1 MKTYSAIFPKIVD
14 AENLFRAFFRFR
26 AGKASKTDVAAF
38 EHDLERNIF
47 DLRRDLIS
55 KTYRHGPYAGFF
67 ITDPKQ
73 RHIHKATVRDR
84 IVHHAIHSI
93 LNPCLE
99 ETFIEDSFS
108 CRVGYGTHRGV
119 DRLRTM
125 LRRASANNR
134 KTVIAMKCDV
144 RKFFASIDHEV
155 LIRLLEGR
163 IKDPDAMHLLREI
176 IGSFNPG
183 LPIGNLTS
191 QMLANFYMTQAD
203 RFIKEKLR
211 VPFYIRYTDDFI
223 LISSDRRE
231 LEGWLRKIQAFL
243 HGKLKLSLHPQK
255 VSFHT
260 FANGV
265 DFLGYVQFP
274 HHRGIRTTTKRR
286 IFKNVR
292 RGVKEE
298 ALISYLGVLAHADA
312 HGLAEEMVNEFG
324 LRRGKKPV
332 PKLEQ

>member
-1 MKTYSAIFPKIVD
+1 MKTYRTLFPKIVD
-14 AENLFRAFFRFR
+14 AENLFRAFFSFR
-26 AGKASKTDVAAF
+26 AGKAGKTDVAEF
-38 EHDLERNIF
+38 EYSLERNIF

-73 RHIHKATVRDR
+73 RHIHKAAVRDR
-84 IVHHAIHSI
+84 VVHHAIHSI
-93 LNPCLE
+93 VNPCLE

-119 DRLRTM
+119 DRLHAM

-144 RKFFASIDHEV
+144 RKFFASIDHGA
-155 LIRLLEGR
+155 LIRLLERR
-163 IKDPDAMHLLREI
+163 IKDADTMWLLREV

-203 RFIKEKLR
+203 QFIKEELKVR
-211 VPFYIRYTDDFI
+211 FYVRYTDDFI
-223 LISSDRRE
+223 LVSDNRQQLTE
-231 LEGWLRKIQAFL
+231 WLTEIRGFL
-243 HGKLKLSLHPQK
+243 LDKLKLSLHPQK
-255 VSFHT
+255 VTFHT
-260 FANGV
+260 FAKGI

-274 HHRGIRTTTKRR
+274 HHRIIRTTTKRR
-286 IFKNVR
+286 MLKNVR

-312 HGLAEEMVNEFG
+312 HGLAEVMVNEFG
-324 LRRGKKPV
+324 LRRGRKPV
-332 PKLEQ
+332 LKLEQ